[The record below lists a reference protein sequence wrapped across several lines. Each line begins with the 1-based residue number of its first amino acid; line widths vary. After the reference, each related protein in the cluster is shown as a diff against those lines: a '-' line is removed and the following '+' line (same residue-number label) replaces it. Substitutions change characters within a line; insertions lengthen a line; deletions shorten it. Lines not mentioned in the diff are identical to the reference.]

1 MKQFAEI
8 LKNATDEEIEDA
20 LNNYE
25 KQSGATKKQ
34 YEQAKQIFKEEL
46 EKQKTKL

>member
-25 KQSGATKKQ
+25 KQSGATPKQ
-34 YEQAKQIFKEEL
+34 YAEAKQIFKTEL
-46 EKQKTKL
+46 EKHKNL